1 MDDPADPPPGDPRRV
16 LHDAAR
22 RYCRTRGRD
31 CRGHYDA
38 LDVAGLA
45 RPEAGRYSDAALDL
59 FPRHLTMAAVL
70 VEVERF
76 VPSDFADEAEVRDLL
91 TLAAGTVPV
100 GDARRAGPVE
110 TAAVADE
117 RRRFVDFLRA
127 AAVADHLADHVGE
140 PLPYR
145 RVLSAEETRRQWAAF
160 EAVWGRWHGGVCDR
174 TDVPP
179 FVTLHVAAMDGPGVE
194 DALRRALGGGRLLE
208 LREFGESYELD
219 PAAAT
224 FAYDGAE
231 GVWTPRDFGRMVYA
245 SHEAS
250 ITLGGG
256 RLIDA
261 VRAVVDFER
270 FAFSDFGS
278 ASCDP

>member
-1 MDDPADPPPGDPRRV
+1 MDDLPEPPPGDLRRA

-31 CRGHYDA
+31 CRERYDA
-38 LDVAGLA
+38 LDAAGLA
-45 RPEAGRYSDAALDL
+45 RPTASGCSDAALDC
-59 FPRHLTMAAVL
+59 FPRYLTLEAVL

-76 VPSDFADEAEVRDLL
+76 APSDFADEADLRDLRDLL
-91 TLAAGTVPV
+91 ALAAQTVPV
-100 GDARRAGPVE
+100 GDSRRAGPVE

-117 RRRFVDFLRA
+117 RRRFADFLRS
-127 AAVADHLADHVGE
+127 AAVADHLAD

-145 RVLSAEETRRQWAAF
+145 RVLEAKEATRQWAAF

-174 TDVPP
+174 ADVPP
-179 FVTLHVAAMDGPGVE
+179 FVTLHVAAMGGPGVE
-194 DALRRALGGGRLLE
+194 IALRRALGDGRLLE
-208 LREFGESYELD
+208 LREFGESRELD
-219 PAAAT
+219 PAAAA

-261 VRAVVDFER
+261 VRPVVNFER
-270 FAFSDFGS
+270 FAFSGFGS
-278 ASCDP
+278 ASCEL

>member
-1 MDDPADPPPGDPRRV
+1 MDDLPEPPPDDPRRV

-22 RYCRTRGRD
+22 RYCRTRGRK
-31 CRGHYDA
+31 CRERYDT
-38 LDVAGLA
+38 LDAAGLA

-59 FPRHLTMAAVL
+59 FPRYLAMEAVL

-76 VPSDFADEAEVRDLL
+76 VPSDFADEAELRDLL
-91 TLAAGTVPV
+91 ALAAGTVPV
-100 GDARRAGPVE
+100 GDSRRAGPVE

-127 AAVADHLADHVGE
+127 AAVADHYAD

-160 EAVWGRWHGGVCDR
+160 EAVWGHWHGGACDR
-174 TDVPP
+174 ADVPP
-179 FVTLHVAAMDGPGVE
+179 SVTLHVAAMDGPGVD
-194 DALRRALGGGRLLE
+194 DALRRALGIGRLLE

-256 RLIDA
+256 RLIDV
-261 VRAVVDFER
+261 VRPVLDFER

-278 ASCDP
+278 ASCEL

>member
-1 MDDPADPPPGDPRRV
+1 MDDLPEPPPDDPRRV

-31 CRGHYDA
+31 CRERYDA

-45 RPEAGRYSDAALDL
+45 RPGAGRYSDAALDL

-70 VEVERF
+70 VDVERF
-76 VPSDFADEAEVRDLL
+76 APSDFADEAELRDVLS
-91 TLAAGTVPV
+91 LAAQTVPV
-100 GDARRAGPVE
+100 GDSRRAGPVE

-117 RRRFVDFLRA
+117 RRRFADFLRT
-127 AAVADHLADHVGE
+127 AAVADHLAD

-145 RVLSAEETRRQWAAF
+145 RVLEAEEATRQWAAF
-160 EAVWGRWHGGVCDR
+160 EAVWGRWHGGACDR
-174 TDVPP
+174 ADVPP
-179 FVTLHVAAMDGPGVE
+179 HITLHVAAMGGPGVD
-194 DALRRALGGGRLLE
+194 DALRRALGIGRLLE

-250 ITLGGG
+250 ITLGGTPM
-256 RLIDA
+256 IDA
-261 VRAVVDFER
+261 VRAVVNFER
-270 FAFSDFGS
+270 FAFSGFGS
-278 ASCDP
+278 ASCEL